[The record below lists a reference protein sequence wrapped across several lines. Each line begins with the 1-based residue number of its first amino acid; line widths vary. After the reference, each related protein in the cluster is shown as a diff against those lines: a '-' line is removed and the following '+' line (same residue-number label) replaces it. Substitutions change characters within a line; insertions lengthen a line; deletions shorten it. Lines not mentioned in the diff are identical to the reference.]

1 MSDKY
6 CGFFPA
12 TQVFSVAAFGSRA
25 LICDCSDQDIN
36 FTVICRYLS
45 FFDMTSQQV
54 SVSHFTPTFP
64 NKSFAYVFFKA
75 ESLFLQC
82 SIRVYAATTYA
93 RAYFH
98 PIPIF
103 DLYFFAVDK
112 SSAFQKKDSV
122 VKYLVQ

>member
-6 CGFFPA
+6 CGFFL
-12 TQVFSVAAFGSRA
+12 TQVFSVAALGSRA

-82 SIRVYAATTYA
+82 SIRVYAATTDA

-98 PIPIF
+98 PIPFF
-103 DLYFFAVDK
+103 DLYFFAVDE
-112 SSAFQKKDSV
+112 SSTFQKKNSV
-122 VKYLVQ
+122 IKLVVQ